1 MITIKTTQIIN
12 QLLFRIPAVS
22 KSSRNTSTRNCWIFI
37 LYVFPVLGK
46 LHLEISNLPSLF
58 CRRMI
63 LRPILP
69 FYHFSCSFA
78 CRWRRL
84 KLMMKLQDLYQQRYV
99 CLWQN
104 SIDFD
109 VEMNLINIESCLL
122 FVAQVRWHSFHVH
135 ANYVKQFY
143 ETILK

>member
-1 MITIKTTQIIN
+1 
-12 QLLFRIPAVS
+12 
-22 KSSRNTSTRNCWIFI
+22 
-37 LYVFPVLGK
+37 
-46 LHLEISNLPSLF
+46 
-58 CRRMI
+58 
-63 LRPILP
+63 
-69 FYHFSCSFA
+69 
-78 CRWRRL
+78 
-84 KLMMKLQDLYQQRYV
+84 MMKLQDLYQQRYV

-122 FVAQVRWHSFHVH
+122 FVAQVRWQSFYVH